1 MSIIRIDSTHIDH
14 LLKVEFKKIYDEILI
29 MSFMF
34 PEETQPF
41 FLKDYTEIQS
51 DVVSQA
57 GIVID
62 ILLRR
67 YHSTTFGTDLLELE
81 GLRNTIIIPQL
92 KMAYVSVFKS
102 WLANRNIS
110 IPEIEN
116 LGIKVEIPSLTESNT
131 RD

>member
-62 ILLRR
+62 ILLKR

-102 WLANRNIS
+102 WLANRKMS
-110 IPEIEN
+110 VPEMEM
-116 LGIKVEIPSLTESNT
+116 LGVKVEIPSLPETDT
-131 RD
+131 RH

>member
-1 MSIIRIDSTHIDH
+1 
-14 LLKVEFKKIYDEILI
+14 
-29 MSFMF
+29 MF

-102 WLANRNIS
+102 WLANRNMS

>member
-62 ILLRR
+62 ILLQR
-67 YHSTTFGTDLLELE
+67 YHSKTFGTDLLELE

-102 WLANRNIS
+102 WLSARKIS
-110 IPEIEN
+110 VPEIEN
-116 LGIKVEIPSLTESNT
+116 LGIKTEKPSLTETDT

>member
-102 WLANRNIS
+102 WLSSRKMS

>member
-1 MSIIRIDSTHIDH
+1 MSIIHIDSTHIDH

-62 ILLRR
+62 ILLQR
-67 YHSTTFGTDLLELE
+67 YNSKTFGTDLLELE

-102 WLANRNIS
+102 WLSSRKIS

>member
-62 ILLRR
+62 ILLKR

-102 WLANRNIS
+102 WLANRKMS
-110 IPEIEN
+110 VPEMEM
-116 LGIKVEIPSLTESNT
+116 LGIKVEIPSLPETDT
-131 RD
+131 RH

>member
-102 WLANRNIS
+102 WLANRNMS
-110 IPEIEN
+110 IPEMEN